1 MTTAD
6 PTPPS
11 TSEASSG
18 PDARLDLRHGT
29 QRVFA
34 HLLVSN
40 AVVSV
45 MNYTVWFAITF
56 WVFLETRSV
65 FATGMIAGIFV
76 VATAATGIWF
86 GSLVDNHRKQAV
98 MQGSAV
104 ASAVVYAACL
114 GLYLLTPP
122 EAFRDVASW
131 QLWVFIVALMLGVIA
146 GNPRAIALPTLV
158 TLLVPEDR
166 RDRANGL
173 VGTVTGTSVLV
184 TSVISGVLVASGG
197 MLHVLL
203 LALVVLAVS
212 VVHLARVQVPEPA
225 PGAALA
231 AGGRGGDG
239 AGGAGGGAA
248 AGAGGVDLRGTWRLV
263 RGVPGLVPLIA
274 FSCFNNF
281 IGGGFMALVDA
292 YGLSL
297 VSVQV
302 WGLLWG
308 GLSALMIA
316 GGLLVARLGLGS
328 RPVRLLLLVNVAS
341 WTATMLFPLTASVVS
356 LTVAMAVF
364 MLLMPFA
371 EAAEQ
376 TVLQRVVPYERQGRV
391 FGFAQSVEQSAA
403 PLTAFLMGPLTQF
416 VVVPF
421 MSGDGAGARA
431 IGSWF
436 GTGQAR
442 AIALVFVITGFVGLV
457 VTLLAMLSPQYR
469 RLSASYAA
477 AQAAP
482 TSDIAGGAPA
492 GPVEASVGL
501 AAGLPADLAVEVP
514 TGLPAEVSAPEGSV
528 ETSGRAGR

>member
-1 MTTAD
+1 MSA
-6 PTPPS
+6 PEVPS
-11 TSEASSG
+11 
-18 PDARLDLRHGT
+18 PRLDLRSGP

-45 MNYTVWFAITF
+45 VNYTVWFAVTF

-86 GSLVDNHRKQAV
+86 GSLVDNHHKHSV
-98 MQGSAV
+98 MQ
-104 ASAVVYAACL
+104 ASALVSVAVYGVCL
-114 GLYLLTPP
+114 AVYLLTPD
-122 EAFRDVASW
+122 EVFSDVASW
-131 QLWVFIVALMLGVIA
+131 QLWVFVVLCMAGVVA
-146 GNPRAIALPTLV
+146 GNPRSIALPTLV
-158 TLLVPEDR
+158 TLLVPADV

-173 VGTVTGTSVLV
+173 VGTVVGSSMLV

-203 LALVVLAVS
+203 LAVVVLVAS
-212 VVHLARVQVPEPA
+212 VLHLARVRVPETRVVSTSVDS
-225 PGAALA
+225 PGP
-231 AGGRGGDG
+231 
-239 AGGAGGGAA
+239 
-248 AGAGGVDLRGTWRLV
+248 GGVDLRGTWRLV

-274 FSCFNNF
+274 FTCFNNL
-281 IGGGFMALVDA
+281 IGGGFMALMDA

-308 GLSALMIA
+308 GLSALMIV

-328 RPVRLLLLVNVAS
+328 RPVRLLLLVNLVA
-341 WTATMLFPLTASVVS
+341 WAATMLFPLAHSIVT

-364 MLLMPFA
+364 MVLMPFA

-403 PLTAFLMGPLTQF
+403 PVTAFLVGPITQF
-416 VVVPF
+416 LVVPF
-421 MSGDGAGARA
+421 MTDGAGAAA

-436 GTGQAR
+436 GTGQTR
-442 AIALVFVITGFVGLV
+442 AIALVFVVTGLVGLLA
-457 VTLLAMLSPQYR
+457 TLLALASPQYR
-469 RLSASYAA
+469 ALAASYARS
-477 AQAAP
+477 AQSAESAEP
-482 TSDIAGGAPA
+482 VPA
-492 GPVEASVGL
+492 DEASSR
-501 AAGLPADLAVEVP
+501 P
-514 TGLPAEVSAPEGSV
+514 S
-528 ETSGRAGR
+528 